1 MITRIYLDDVYD
13 DDAKDSEV
21 VGITDGCGC
30 CSSNIYDREDLIH
43 ELKKNY
49 QFLVNSCE
57 LLGITFDDLISD

>member
-21 VGITDGCGC
+21 VGITEGCGC
-30 CSSNIYDREDLIH
+30 CSSNIYGRENLIH

-49 QFLVNSCE
+49 DLLVKSCE